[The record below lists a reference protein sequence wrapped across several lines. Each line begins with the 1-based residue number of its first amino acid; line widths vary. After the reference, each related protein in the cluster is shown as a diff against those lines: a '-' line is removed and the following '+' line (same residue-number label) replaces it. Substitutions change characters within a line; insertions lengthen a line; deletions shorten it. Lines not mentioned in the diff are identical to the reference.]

1 MLNRLFKELGF
12 RTRPPCCE
20 EVINLIMKTEE
31 FFPTSKIY
39 ISKKM
44 KINIVLFDHNS
55 ASDQLKPLPECITE
69 GVREGFNIS
78 ETAKN

>member
-1 MLNRLFKELGF
+1 
-12 RTRPPCCE
+12 
-20 EVINLIMKTEE
+20 
-31 FFPTSKIY
+31 
-39 ISKKM
+39 M

-78 ETAKN
+78 EKAKNERWEVFIHFMWPHLSTM

>member
-1 MLNRLFKELGF
+1 
-12 RTRPPCCE
+12 
-20 EVINLIMKTEE
+20 MKTEE

-55 ASDQLKPLPECITE
+55 AGDQLKPLPECITE

-78 ETAKN
+78 EKAKNERWEVFIHFMWPHLSTM